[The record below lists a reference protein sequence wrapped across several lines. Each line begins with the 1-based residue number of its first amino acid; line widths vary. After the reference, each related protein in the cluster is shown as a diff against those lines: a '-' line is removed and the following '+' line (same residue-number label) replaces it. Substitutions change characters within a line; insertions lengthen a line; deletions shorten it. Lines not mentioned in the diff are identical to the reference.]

1 MAWIKEF
8 SGISNTSVTNTLQVT
23 VPAGGVAAGHFLV
36 LGIASSG
43 TGTPTWSVT
52 DTRSNTW
59 TSNLKDEITTTG
71 NTGAMVTCVVSIT
84 LQAGDI
90 ITLTSTTG
98 TVDRIAACF
107 EEFDDTVTAIDTSS
121 SNDNGGASGSALTS
135 GNFTTTQNSELLI
148 GVLNMVSIGRVF
160 TATSPWTAGTKI
172 ATSSGSGDRA
182 VVVVWQIVSTT
193 GTYAAT
199 GTFNSSALY
208 SFLGAGF
215 KTSAVVSRTGK
226 AKVWNG
232 SSWESH
238 PAKVWN
244 GSAWVDHPMKAWDGS
259 SWTLGK

>member
-1 MAWIKEF
+1 MAWVKEF

-23 VPAGGVAAGHFLV
+23 VPAGGVAVGHFLV

-52 DTRSNTW
+52 DNRSNTW

-71 NTGAMVTCVVSIT
+71 NTGAMVTCVVGTT

-98 TVDRIAACF
+98 TVDRIAACI
-107 EEFDDTVTAIDTSS
+107 EEFDDVITGIDTSS
-121 SNDNGGASGSALTS
+121 SNDNGGVTASSLTS
-135 GNFTTTQNSELLI
+135 GNFTTTQNDELLI

-160 TATSPWTAGTKI
+160 TATSPWTPGTKI

-182 VVVVWQIVSTT
+182 VVVVWQTVSST

-215 KTSAVVSRTGK
+215 KITAAGSRTGK

-232 SSWESH
+232 SVWVSH

-244 GSAWVDHPMKAWDGS
+244 GSAWVAHPMKGWDGS
-259 SWTLGK
+259 SWTIGK